1 METILQIDGK
11 PVKFKAT
18 AAVPRLYR
26 IKFGQ
31 DIIQD
36 LDKLRKA
43 YVKVSQ
49 NQEEEFK
56 AVDLEIFEN
65 CAYIMAKHAA
75 PEDVPSSIEE
85 WMEQF
90 HIFSIYEIL
99 PEVLRLWGLNEQV
112 TVESKK
118 KLDQVAGS

>member
-36 LDKLRKA
+36 LDKLHKP

-56 AVDLEIFEN
+56 AVEFGN
-65 CAYIMAKHAA
+65 
-75 PEDVPSSIEE
+75 
-85 WMEQF
+85 F
-90 HIFSIYEIL
+90 
-99 PEVLRLWGLNEQV
+99 
-112 TVESKK
+112 
-118 KLDQVAGS
+118 